1 MNIPAGAVSLPN
13 VRVWDGHQGRSF
25 DIQPSESIE
34 VEFLDAAGNVIAVSQ
49 PSPDLADGVEYAEWV
64 GSLGTVTLPTA
75 AKGVRLHHRPDA
87 WGPLGQPN
95 SIRGVDMEL
104 AWDCSG
110 SPVLSTTSTTSDI
123 GGPPSLPTTVAP
135 TTVAPTTVAPT
146 TVTPTTIPVVAGNG
160 VLDAT
165 ANRAVSNIG
174 SNGTAAVA
182 GTSQTRSTGSTSGS
196 GLAYTGSTVRP
207 LILAAVSL
215 IAAGALFVLSARRR
229 RRD

>member
-1 MNIPAGAVSLPN
+1 MGLLGFAGAVN
-13 VRVWDGHQGRSF
+13 DIDDFGHRWAALASDDGRS
-25 DIQPSESIE
+25 
-34 VEFLDAAGNVIAVSQ
+34 N
-49 PSPDLADGVEYAEWV
+49 DGRSND
-64 GSLGTVTLPTA
+64 GRS
-75 AKGVRLHHRPDA
+75 
-87 WGPLGQPN
+87 
-95 SIRGVDMEL
+95 
-104 AWDCSG
+104 
-110 SPVLSTTSTTSDI
+110 
-123 GGPPSLPTTVAP
+123 
-135 TTVAPTTVAPT
+135 T